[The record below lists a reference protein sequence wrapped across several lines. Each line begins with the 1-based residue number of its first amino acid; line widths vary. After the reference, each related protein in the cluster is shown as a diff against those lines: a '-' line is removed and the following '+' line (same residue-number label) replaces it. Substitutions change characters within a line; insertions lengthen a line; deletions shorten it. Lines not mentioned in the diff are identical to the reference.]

1 LPKTSAGEINQA
13 AEAMRQRRVLPKGA
27 VMTRQLIALLNE
39 EEKWL
44 FAASRQCLR
53 ELEDIRDRTR
63 PRLLSPSTWAARR
76 QANRACRAQ
85 AATLAQ
91 IEHDL
96 GVRHG
101 LAVAPRGNTLP
112 LWWHVFELIGRCGLY
127 I

>member
-1 LPKTSAGEINQA
+1 
-13 AEAMRQRRVLPKGA
+13 
-27 VMTRQLIALLNE
+27 MTRQLIALLNE

-76 QANRACRAQ
+76 KANRARRFQ

-91 IEHDL
+91 IERDFA
-96 GVRHG
+96 VRYG
-101 LAVAPRGNTLP
+101 LADCVRGAMDP
-112 LWWHVFELIGRCGLY
+112 PWWRAFELIGQCGLH